1 MGLYDEFFELI
12 KSKFPRT
19 NEGMTGGLAAEL
31 LLIIS
36 LIILCLLF
44 RHINVLL
51 SVVLVIVLAIIVLTN
66 MPISQKFAKEQDDSL
81 DKMMFYVIVALGII
95 VVFLYWGA
103 RYV

>member
-66 MPISQKFAKEQDDSL
+66 MSISQKFAKEQERRFKILTILRAVSDTD
-81 DKMMFYVIVALGII
+81 I
-95 VVFLYWGA
+95 
-103 RYV
+103 

>member
-44 RHINVLL
+44 RHINVHHLYYYQHF
-51 SVVLVIVLAIIVLTN
+51 V
-66 MPISQKFAKEQDDSL
+66 K
-81 DKMMFYVIVALGII
+81 
-95 VVFLYWGA
+95 VFL
-103 RYV
+103 